1 MKFLKKQWSEEMKN
15 WIKETT
21 VEENEKLNKVKIAKK
36 KKHKI
41 IKDAKDVVQKDFCK
55 HSLHASKNKNKK
67 AICYIRKWKQIFKN
81 IIDHNWFRLQNRNIT
96 NFSA

>member
-1 MKFLKKQWSEEMKN
+1 MKDWINSWRRWKVEQSKN
-15 WIKETT
+15 C
-21 VEENEKLNKVKIAKK
+21 

-67 AICYIRKWKQIFKN
+67 AICYIRSWKMG
-81 IIDHNWFRLQNRNIT
+81 IDL
-96 NFSA
+96 